1 MAFFITKK
9 EVQTLIDTS
18 IKKFE
23 NIILKTIKEI
33 DDKVSKIVLTDDTL
47 KFEQFKKEI
56 EEKISKSLINELDGE
71 YFVDGDVINIQF
83 GEKII
88 KISPKKPHI
97 VPPENDCE
105 GAREDYLNRYEFVR
119 IAGVDPWEN
128 YINYGKKDGRTWDMS
143 KCEEGTPT
151 TQPSTTSTT
160 KSPNITPIGD
170 LKIVDVQQYGIT
182 NDISYQLDIPQSAG
196 IYNDEIWDNLKID
209 IIDNKF
215 LKINLDG
222 RAWSIDSEPKYK
234 VEISDKWLTKDELEK
249 IDFSNQAGNDILI
262 YCGIP
267 VDNKMKVGWTYVHI
281 KGNNTSKV
289 PQFTVRDSS
298 KRMPQFFRNFPDIKL
313 NDNKINII
321 QFHQLDE
328 DGNKVSEKYF
338 DKGFKIARS
347 EDKSK
352 SFFADYDYWCYENGG
367 KRWENYKSI
376 VGTDTEHFATAH
388 EYNINWLRVT
398 PIQRLYQLFKN
409 LIINPANGHPFVLL
423 DWEAFGYIPNDK
435 VVIDKVGTL
444 FYEFYKDNGIKV
456 STYIDS
462 NPFKCN
468 YNIGISKDEMDYYNS
483 KYEKPLKEIA
493 SGFFKYDFERLDVY
507 TGKSTGIVENMGK
520 YIYAVSGDYM
530 HFINHSN
537 LYGIFQELELCAK
550 HNIDSL
556 TLNWGIN
563 EGVGSSDY
571 NSHQKFFKK
580 KDGFVFQAETKPPTP
595 CSYLNNMTVGSNLFA
610 KGFYAWDEP
619 LPFEEGYEHHGGH
632 AKSKDNS
639 VYLPNNFNP
648 KNYGTFHYNAQIG
661 YDYVARALNRLSH
674 FNEYLENVTGFER
687 MSYYIG
693 DNKFSGDKLLP
704 ASAEFYKL
712 PLVRVKKHPSGKNE
726 WLVFAVNHH
735 LNHQDKQKIKVEIE
749 GKLVEIELN
758 GQFSTVEKVIS

>member
-9 EVQTLIDTS
+9 EVQTLIDSS
-18 IKKFE
+18 IQKFE
-23 NIILKTIKEI
+23 NNILKNIREI
-33 DDKVSKIVLTDDTL
+33 DDKISKIVLLDNSL

-56 EEKISKSLINELDGE
+56 EEKISKSLLNELNGE

-83 GEKII
+83 GEKNI

-97 VPPENDCE
+97 TPPEYDCE

-128 YINYGKKDGRTWDMS
+128 YINHGKKDGRTWDMS
-143 KCEEGTPT
+143 KCGQETTTTQLPT
-151 TQPSTTSTT
+151 TFTT
-160 KSPNITPIGD
+160 KSPIINPIGD
-170 LKIVDVQQYGIT
+170 LKIVNVQEYGII
-182 NDISYQLDIPQSAG
+182 NDVSYQLDVPQSAG
-196 IYNDEIWDNLKID
+196 IFNDEIWDNLKID
-209 IIDNKF
+209 IIDDKF

-222 RAWSIDSEPKYK
+222 RGWTVDSEPKYK
-234 VEISDKWLTKDELEK
+234 VEISDKWLTKEEIEK

-267 VDNKMKVGWTYVHI
+267 RDGKMKVGWTYVHI
-281 KGNNTSKV
+281 KGNTSTKL
-289 PQFTVRDSS
+289 PQFIVRNPS

-313 NDNKINII
+313 NSNKINII

-338 DKGFKIARS
+338 DKGFRIARS
-347 EDKSK
+347 EDKTK

-367 KRWENYKSI
+367 KRWTGYQSI
-376 VGTDTEHFATAH
+376 VGTDTENFQNAH
-388 EYNINWLRVT
+388 EYNVNWLRVT
-398 PIQRLYQLFKN
+398 PIQKLYQLFKN
-409 LIINPANGHPFVLL
+409 FIINPANGYPFALL

-444 FYEFYKDNGIKV
+444 FYEFYKDNGVKV

-468 YNIGISKDEMDYYNS
+468 YNIGISKDEMNYYNS

-493 SGFFKYDFERLDVY
+493 SGFFKYDFERLDVN
-507 TGKSTGIVENMGK
+507 TGESTGIVENMGK
-520 YIYAVSGDYM
+520 YIYAISGDYM

-550 HNIDSL
+550 HGIDSL

-563 EGVGSSDY
+563 EGVDSSDY
-571 NSHQKFFKK
+571 NSQQKFFKK
-580 KDGFVFQAETKPPTP
+580 SNGFIFQAETKPPTP
-595 CSYLNNMTVGSNLFA
+595 CSYLKNMTNGSNLFG
-610 KGFYAWDEP
+610 KGFYGWDEP
-619 LPFEEGYEHHGGH
+619 LPFEEGNEHHGGH

-639 VYLPNNFNP
+639 QYLWNDFNP
-648 KNYGTFHYNAQIG
+648 KNNGTYHYNAQIG
-661 YDYVARALNRLSH
+661 YDYVARSLNHLSN
-674 FNEYLENVTGFER
+674 FNDYLNDVKGFER
-687 MSYYIG
+687 VSYYIG
-693 DNKFSGDKLLP
+693 SNKFDGDKLLP
-704 ASAEFYKL
+704 ASAEFYKI

-726 WLVFAVNHH
+726 WLVFAINHH
-735 LNHQDKQKIKVEIE
+735 LNHYDNQKIKVEIE
-749 GKLVEIELN
+749 GKLIEIELK
-758 GQFSTVEKVIS
+758 GQFSTIEKVVS